1 MYDCT
6 LKCKTDG
13 ISPIPMSDP
22 VAFFGGDMTFSKTTL
37 IAFLFLLLSSNL
49 SSASLSPQMY
59 APVVGR
65 WRIELSIKGKNL
77 SMEFETDGQGV
88 YGYGTG
94 YFVHTSA
101 SGSREYPAAWSN
113 WDPQQIGITGEIPL
127 NDEARS
133 QAATLVLRTRLA
145 PAQDIKGDA
154 ITIDAKQ
161 MIDTGQFT
169 MKRLLGPEEIMKKTR
184 KAT

>member
-1 MYDCT
+1 
-6 LKCKTDG
+6 
-13 ISPIPMSDP
+13 
-22 VAFFGGDMTFSKTTL
+22 
-37 IAFLFLLLSSNL
+37 
-49 SSASLSPQMY
+49 MY
-59 APVVGR
+59 APIVGR
-65 WRIELSIKGKNL
+65 WRIELSIKGKKL
-77 SMEFETDGQGV
+77 TLEFETDGHGV

-94 YFVHTSA
+94 YLVLYTGDS
-101 SGSREYPAAWSN
+101 SSREYPAAWSN